1 MPKKT
6 ISSRVS
12 VKTDERLEEISEQKG
27 ISKSELLNRYIRQS
41 IELEEGKREIV
52 RVEAD
57 GGSEIKNTL
66 NQAQKTLENQ
76 SEKIDEQQSVQTGL
90 NLVLTLSILWLG
102 VHIIFSVAPLVTVGT
117 GIVLVSGLIYTYYQ
131 YWRD

>member
-12 VKTDERLEEISEQKG
+12 VNTDERLEEISEQKG

-102 VHIIFSVAPLVTVGT
+102 VHTVFSVAPVVTVGT

-131 YWRD
+131 YLGD

>member
-102 VHIIFSVAPLVTVGT
+102 VHIIFSVALLVTVGT